1 MNQRPAT
8 PNGNRSLPNLYQ
20 LLSLP
25 ALESDAVRIEQ
36 AIARVEAEA
45 VQPTDAQGS
54 PQAKHRSERLRRI
67 AALGRKYLLNSQQ
80 KLAYDQQWKAVFR
93 KPQVHAQLVET
104 AADSPAS
111 SGSRGPV
118 PRGAVT
124 EKSLAH
130 CDPLLALLPDASPT
144 DAFNMSSFLEHSS
157 SGISPMTRDEDFEQL
172 LQLLKTAPPSTERP
186 DSVQPMQP
194 LEQQRN
200 ADGHEEDQ
208 SPEPL
213 AADAPTASP
222 GKFEIGSAKAPRAT
236 SMKETQ
242 KLAKKLRS
250 KRQNSMVW
258 LLGGV
263 LTGVGILLGIMFLVQ
278 QRFATPPAIAQNAP
292 QTPLPPP
299 PEPPRGSGLPQVSG
313 LTNEVLT
320 PTEPLEAGPQAV
332 APATMEPSIAPT
344 PSVTSTPPTPME
356 DTFTAPVPVEMPAT
370 NPSMANTPPM
380 ANSTGAP
387 LSDQEKVQWKTRL
400 QGIRQSIQTRDYTVA
415 TEELTQAGAQA
426 QSQEQK
432 EQLKRLTEL
441 NNLAQAAHTALVEAI
456 TTMGG
461 AETLQIG
468 SSTVI
473 SFVEGDADHIVI
485 RLRGERKE
493 YSTETIPIALVYA
506 FQDLKLDIQNP
517 ISNAQK
523 AAYTLTQSSTNGRM
537 AEQAMGMLNRAIAA
551 GAVAPD
557 IAEALEENY
566 DLP

>member
-1 MNQRPAT
+1 M
-8 PNGNRSLPNLYQ
+8 
-20 LLSLP
+20 
-25 ALESDAVRIEQ
+25 
-36 AIARVEAEA
+36 
-45 VQPTDAQGS
+45 
-54 PQAKHRSERLRRI
+54 
-67 AALGRKYLLNSQQ
+67 
-80 KLAYDQQWKAVFR
+80 
-93 KPQVHAQLVET
+93 ET

-111 SGSRGPV
+111 RGSRGPV

-144 DAFNMSSFLEHSS
+144 DAFNMSSFLDHSS

-186 DSVQPMQP
+186 DSVQPLQP
-194 LEQQRN
+194 LEPQRN

-208 SPEPL
+208 SPERL
-213 AADAPTASP
+213 AADSPTASL
-222 GKFEIGSAKAPRAT
+222 GKFEIGSAKAPLAT
-236 SMKETQ
+236 SVKETQ

-263 LTGVGILLGIMFLVQ
+263 LAGVGILLGIMFLVQ

-292 QTPLPPP
+292 QTPLPPT

-320 PTEPLEAGPQAV
+320 PTEPLEAGPQSV
-332 APATMEPSIAPT
+332 APATMQPSIA
-344 PSVTSTPPTPME
+344 PTPME
-356 DTFTAPVPVEMPAT
+356 DTFTAPVPVEMPAAS
-370 NPSMANTPPM
+370 PSMANTPSM

-387 LSDQEKVQWKTRL
+387 LSAQEKAKWKTRL
-400 QGIRQSIQTRDYTVA
+400 QGIRQSIQARDYTVA

-441 NNLAQAAHTALVEAI
+441 NNLAQAAYTALVEAI

-506 FQDLKLDIQNP
+506 FQDLKLDVQNP
-517 ISNAQK
+517 ISDAQK

-557 IAEALEENY
+557 IAEALQENY